1 MEITGKMQAAL
12 SIAAELAT
20 REDQGPMTTTAI
32 ARSTGLSVSY
42 IEVLCAPLRRAG
54 LIVSARGPGGGYNLG
69 RAPDEITVLELAKAV
84 DPDAIDRPRHT
95 VDETEPSKE
104 TKSVQRLFEGAAMEI
119 KHYLESSTVADA
131 IEERV
136 KHRQTASVE
145 SARSRSVWDDAA
157 SHSAVAA

>member
-1 MEITGKMQAAL
+1 MEISGKMQAAL
-12 SIAAELAT
+12 SIAAELAV
-20 REDQGPMTTTAI
+20 REEGPMTTTAI
-32 ARSTGLSVSY
+32 ARNTGLSVSY

-54 LIVSARGPGGGYNLG
+54 IIVSARGPGGGYNLG
-69 RAPDEITVLELAKAV
+69 RAPDEITVLELARAV

-95 VDETEPSKE
+95 VDEPEPSKE

-145 SARSRSVWDDAA
+145 SARSRSVWDEAA